1 MRKTVKVSAATRET
15 EREKTK
21 KRGKKRDYKNETEA
35 QIEHA
40 SACHIL

>member
-21 KRGKKRDYKNETEA
+21 KRGKREATKMKQKRK
-35 QIEHA
+35 
-40 SACHIL
+40 